1 MADGEDMLRRMA
13 WVILALG
20 IVSLTETGC
29 IEKTILPTVMIT
41 VAKVEPYDLVP
52 TSTATADLPTVQI
65 TLDFETQV
73 PTNLVSFSIAYQSK
87 VGQALPELAIPTTP
101 YEFKFTPAA
110 GQTITISPYTRRVVD
125 LYELSPSDLSPILA
139 TIRLT
144 FEDANGNT
152 LTRDATCRLFKP

>member
-1 MADGEDMLRRMA
+1 MRR
-13 WVILALG
+13 VVLGLLILGVLSMTG
-20 IVSLTETGC
+20 TGC

-41 VAKVEPYDLVP
+41 VAKVDPYDLVP
-52 TSTATADLPTVQI
+52 TSTATADLPAVQI
-65 TLDFETQV
+65 TLDFETPV

-87 VGQALPELAIPTTP
+87 VGQALPELAVPPTP

-125 LYELSPSDLSPILA
+125 LYDLSPSDLSPIIA

-144 FEDANGNT
+144 FQDVNGNT